1 MFRINSRKFKKHVE
15 DGKDKESLEEKH
27 ETNDRKMEETGSKEK
42 DEHLET
48 NDVTNNERKEERAED
63 EFKKQPQITLKH
75 DKAKT
80 DLKYAKLK
88 IKKENEILRSKNEEK
103 EENVEKEEK
112 HEENVEKEEKHEE
125 NVIEKEKKHEEN
137 VEKEEKH
144 EENVEK
150 EEKHKSKE
158 NGNILI
164 QK

>member
-1 MFRINSRKFKKHVE
+1 MQTFFRIKSRKFEKNIE

-27 ETNDRKMEETGSKEK
+27 ETNDHKMEETGSKEK
-42 DEHLET
+42 DEDHKT
-48 NDVTNNERKEERAED
+48 NVATNNERKEEKAED
-63 EFKKQPQITLKH
+63 DFIKQPQITLKH

-103 EENVEKEEK
+103 EEKP
-112 HEENVEKEEKHEE
+112 EENVEKEGKHEE
-125 NVIEKEKKHEEN
+125 NVEKEKKHEEN

-150 EEKHKSKE
+150 RINMKKCGK
-158 NGNILI
+158 
-164 QK
+164 

>member
-48 NDVTNNERKEERAED
+48 NVAKNNQRKEEKAED
-63 EFKKQPQITLKH
+63 EFVKQPQIALKH